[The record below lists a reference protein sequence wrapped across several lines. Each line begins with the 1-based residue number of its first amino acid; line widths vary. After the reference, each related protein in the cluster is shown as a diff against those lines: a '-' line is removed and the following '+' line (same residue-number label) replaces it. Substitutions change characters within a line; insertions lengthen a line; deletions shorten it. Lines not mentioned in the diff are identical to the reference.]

1 MKRVTFLTRLTLVAG
16 LFLAGASS
24 AFATVTIT
32 GASGGGIISAD
43 TASNGLSPAWTTL
56 GPVTITE
63 GASTDFTNGTG
74 VTLILKAPAGFQF
87 NTAVTPNV
95 TFTASK
101 NITSAFATMTDA
113 STITITL
120 TVSGTAVSGDSLT
133 IGSTTGIQVRP
144 TASTPLATGNH
155 IYRPSTG
162 GGTAGIRG
170 ITNSADGSTGSSFG
184 ALTEAPGTPSATMP
198 SQTQI
203 MSDMTLANNYFT
215 NNWPTPGCATCL
227 SGSHPSTIWTRG
239 NLHRGR
245 DGDVA
250 DQPGPGHHQL
260 RHPVGRLHQLDHTLR
275 SH

>member
-1 MKRVTFLTRLTLVAG
+1 VSLCLPVKGDRTLPENTTYYYQFPERANCSQKESRYMKKLTSLARLTLVAG
-16 LFLAGASS
+16 LFLAGSSS
-24 AFATVTIT
+24 AFATVALT

-43 TASNGLSPAWTTL
+43 TAANGLAPAWTTL

-144 TASTPLATGNH
+144 TASTPLARAITFTGPAPVAGPPASGASR
-155 IYRPSTG
+155 IPL
-162 GGTAGIRG
+162 TA
-170 ITNSADGSTGSSFG
+170 
-184 ALTEAPGTPSATMP
+184 PP
-198 SQTQI
+198 
-203 MSDMTLANNYFT
+203 
-215 NNWPTPGCATCL
+215 
-227 SGSHPSTIWTRG
+227 
-239 NLHRGR
+239 
-245 DGDVA
+245 VA
-250 DQPGPGHHQL
+250 IL
-260 RHPVGRLHQLDHTLR
+260 VI
-275 SH
+275 